1 MLTLV
6 LPAPLH
12 ENSMRRAFLACLAA
26 ALLPLSASAQG
37 WPARPIKMIV
47 PFPAGGPTDV
57 MTRILSDKLAQ
68 ALGQPVVVDNKP
80 GAGGTIGSDL
90 VAKSQ
95 ADGYTLLMATG
106 STHSVGPY
114 LGKVPYDPQKDFT
127 PIIYV
132 GYGTNILLVSPK
144 LGVNTVQELIALGKK
159 DPGKLNYATSGIGSV
174 AHLTAEMFA
183 SMAGIKLTHVP
194 YKGTQL
200 SITDIANGQVAM
212 LFDNVMTAK
221 PHVDSGRLK
230 GIAISSKERSSIVPN
245 MPTVAESGLPGFD
258 SWNYFGI
265 FGPANLPQPIV
276 QRVNAEM
283 NKILQDPA
291 VKKRLT
297 GDLGFE
303 ITGGTPQ
310 QFTAVIQS
318 EAQRWSKVIRE
329 ANVKPE

>member
-1 MLTLV
+1 MF
-6 LPAPLH
+6 
-12 ENSMRRAFLACLAA
+12 RALLACIAA
-26 ALLPLSASAQG
+26 AVIPLAASAQN
-37 WPARPIKMIV
+37 WPQRPIKMIV

-57 MTRILSDKLAQ
+57 MTRILSDKLSQ

-90 VAKSQ
+90 VAKSP

-127 PIIYV
+127 PIVYV

-144 LGVNTVQELIALGKK
+144 LGVNSVKELIELGKK
-159 DPGKLNYATSGIGSV
+159 EPGKLNYATSGIGSV

-230 GIAISSKERSSIVPN
+230 GIAISSKERSSLVPN

-283 NKILQDPA
+283 NKILADPT

-310 QFTAVIQS
+310 QFTAVIQQ

>member
-1 MLTLV
+1 M
-6 LPAPLH
+6 
-12 ENSMRRAFLACLAA
+12 MRRVLAFLAA
-26 ALLPLSASAQG
+26 ALLPLAVAAQG
-37 WPARPIKMIV
+37 WPSRPIKMIV

-57 MTRILSDKLAQ
+57 MTRILAEKLAQ
-68 ALGQPVVVDNKP
+68 GLGQPVVVDNKP

-90 VAKSQ
+90 VAKSPP
-95 ADGYTLLMATG
+95 DGYTLLMATG

-127 PIIYV
+127 PIVYV

-144 LGVNTVQELIALGKK
+144 LGVNNVQELIALAKK

-200 SITDIANGQVAM
+200 SINDIATGQVAM

-230 GIAISSKERSSIVPN
+230 GIAISSRERSSIVPN

-265 FGPANLPQPIV
+265 FGPASLPQPIV
-276 QRVNAEM
+276 QRVNSEM
-283 NKILQDPA
+283 NRILADPA
-291 VKKRLT
+291 VKERFQ
-297 GDLGFE
+297 GLGFE

-310 QFTAVIQS
+310 QFAAVIQS
-318 EAQRWSKVIRE
+318 ESQRWSRVIRE